1 MEINPKIARL
11 GLVGASAIA
20 ATFLMPFEGES
31 LHAYFDPPGIA
42 TICDGHT
49 KNVKITDKATPQECI
64 IYLGD
69 DTKDAERGV
78 DRVLKVKVSDK
89 TKAAYISF
97 AFNAG
102 AGTFAHS
109 SILRAAN
116 AGHIVESC
124 GYFPLYVC
132 AHVKPGTGAAAHT
145 LCGSKTKSYEPLPGL
160 VRRRAAEKALCIEG
174 LK

>member
-49 KNVKITDKATPQECI
+49 KNVKITDKATPQECL

-116 AGHIVESC
+116 AGRIAESC
-124 GYFPLYVC
+124 NALAACEYSKAASNFIGY
-132 AHVKPGTGAAAHT
+132 G
-145 LCGSKTKSYEPLPGL
+145 CGWAGGKRLPGL